1 MVRCMKRGV
10 VTNGTNGIGFNFTG
24 PYNPATNYNPYD
36 VATYTYTLSPHLF
49 GIAFDGT
56 NIWVSNSTAATVTK
70 LLASTGATL
79 GTYTVG
85 NTPG

>member
-1 MVRCMKRGV
+1 MSTQNAVRAFFNEPVSYTHLDVYKRQ
-10 VTNGTNGIGFNFTG
+10 
-24 PYNPATNYNPYD
+24 
-36 VATYTYTLSPHLF
+36 TYTYTLSPHLF